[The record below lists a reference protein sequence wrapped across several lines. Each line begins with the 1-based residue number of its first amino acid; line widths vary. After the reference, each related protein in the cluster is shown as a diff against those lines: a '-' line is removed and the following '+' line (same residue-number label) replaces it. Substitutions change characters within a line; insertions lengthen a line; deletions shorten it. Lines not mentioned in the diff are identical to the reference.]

1 MSWKSLDDIYI
12 QESAGKQIPSLPR
25 QRIFKEATAQEVIDL
40 IKDLDSQGLLKDGDD
55 LNTVK
60 KFLASKPFTS
70 KIFEYL
76 DSKNLTENTI
86 REGDVRKF
94 ILEILA
100 NNNDTSKFAKY
111 IENPASL
118 SSIDKSGMLIPTIQ
132 KLSGV
137 SAESITGLINL
148 IGTESGRG
156 VGRSEIALA
165 TFFKDVKMS
174 ETKGDLDWN
183 GNYLEVKGTAA
194 RLGKRDRA
202 YSNFEESELGKLA
215 VQFDKSD
222 KRIDT
227 LVANL
232 TNEQEVKPDQVYSAL
247 SNFIKISY
255 PHSSIELP
263 ENLNLTNSVEVRK
276 AITKIM
282 MNNYAEHEGLESFI
296 FVNTSNSRFFSRY
309 IIFGKDQISD
319 LVDRNIAKAGA
330 IHILDLDPS
339 LGTI

>member
-1 MSWKSLDDIYI
+1 
-12 QESAGKQIPSLPR
+12 
-25 QRIFKEATAQEVIDL
+25 
-40 IKDLDSQGLLKDGDD
+40 
-55 LNTVK
+55 
-60 KFLASKPFTS
+60 
-70 KIFEYL
+70 
-76 DSKNLTENTI
+76 
-86 REGDVRKF
+86 
-94 ILEILA
+94 
-100 NNNDTSKFAKY
+100 
-111 IENPASL
+111 
-118 SSIDKSGMLIPTIQ
+118 MLIPVIQ

-174 ETKGDLDWN
+174 ESKGDLDWN
-183 GNYLEVKGTAA
+183 GSYLEVKGTAA

-330 IHILDLDPS
+330 INILDLDPS

>member
-1 MSWKSLDDIYI
+1 M
-12 QESAGKQIPSLPR
+12 
-25 QRIFKEATAQEVIDL
+25 
-40 IKDLDSQGLLKDGDD
+40 IKDSKNKFSFLILI
-55 LNTVK
+55 NTVK

-94 ILEILA
+94 ILEILS

-174 ETKGDLDWN
+174 ESKGDLDWN

>member
-1 MSWKSLDDIYI
+1 MTWKSLDEIYL
-12 QESAGKQIPSLPR
+12 QESAGKQVPSLPR
-25 QRIFKEATAQEVIDL
+25 QQIFKEATAQEVIDL
-40 IKDLDSQGLLKDGDD
+40 IKDLDSQGLLKDGAD
-55 LNTVK
+55 LDTVK

-100 NNNDTSKFAKY
+100 NNNDTGKFAKY

-174 ETKGDLDWN
+174 ESKGDLDWN
-183 GNYLEVKGTAA
+183 GSYLEVKGTAA

-215 VQFDKSD
+215 VKFEKSD

-232 TNEQEVKPDQVYSAL
+232 SNEADNSAIL
-247 SNFIKISY
+247 NALKNFIKVSY
-255 PHSSIELP
+255 PHATITLP
-263 ENLNLTNSVEVRK
+263 DNLNISDPVAVRK
-276 AITKIM
+276 AVTKIM

-309 IIFGKDQISD
+309 IIFDKDQISD
-319 LVDRNIAKAGA
+319 LVDKNIAKAGA

>member
-1 MSWKSLDDIYI
+1 MTWKSLDEIYLN
-12 QESAGKQIPSLPR
+12 ESAGKQVPSLPR
-25 QRIFKEATAQEVIDL
+25 QQMFKEATAEEVIAL
-40 IKDLDSQGLLKDGDD
+40 IKDLDSKGFLNDGND
-55 LNTVK
+55 LETVK
-60 KFLASKPFTS
+60 KFLASKPFAS

-76 DSKNLTENTI
+76 DSKNLTEKTL

-100 NNNDTSKFAKY
+100 NNNDTANFAKY
-111 IENPASL
+111 IENPATL

-174 ETKGDLDWN
+174 QSKGDLDWD
-183 GNYLEVKGTAA
+183 GTYLEVKGTAA

-215 VQFDKSD
+215 VQYDKSD

-232 TNEQEVKPDQVYSAL
+232 SDEADNGAILNAL
-247 SNFIKISY
+247 NNFIKVSY
-255 PHSSIELP
+255 PHTTISLP
-263 ENLNLTNSVEVRK
+263 DNLNLADPVAVRK
-276 AITKIM
+276 AVTKIM

-296 FVNTSNSRFFSRY
+296 FVNTSNSKFFSRY
-309 IIFGKDQISD
+309 VIFEKDQISD
-319 LVDRNIAKAGA
+319 LVDKGIAKAGA

>member
-1 MSWKSLDDIYI
+1 MSWQSLDNIYM
-12 QESAGKQIPSLPR
+12 EKSAGKQIPSLPR
-25 QRIFKEATAQEVIDL
+25 HRIFKEATAQEVIDL

-76 DSKNLTENTI
+76 DSKNLTESTI

-174 ETKGDLDWN
+174 ESKGDLDWN
-183 GNYLEVKGTAA
+183 GSYLEVKGTAA

-232 TNEQEVKPDQVYSAL
+232 TNEQDVNPDQVYSAL

-263 ENLNLTNSVEVRK
+263 ENLNLTNSIEVRK

>member
-1 MSWKSLDDIYI
+1 MSWKSLDNVYL
-12 QESAGKQIPSLPR
+12 QESAGKQVHSLPR
-25 QRIFKEATAQEVIDL
+25 HRIFKEATAQEVIDL
-40 IKDLDSQGLLKDGDD
+40 IKDLDSQGLLKDGAD
-55 LNTVK
+55 LDAVK
-60 KFLASKPFTS
+60 NFLASKPFAS

-76 DSKNLTENTI
+76 NSKNLTDNTI
-86 REGDVRKF
+86 KEGDVKKK

-100 NNNDTSKFAKY
+100 NNNDTGKFAKY

-118 SSIDKSGMLIPTIQ
+118 SSINKSGMLIPTIQ

-156 VGRSEIALA
+156 VGRGEIVLA

-174 ETKGDLDWN
+174 ESKGDLDWS
-183 GNYLEVKGTAA
+183 GSYLEVKGTAA
-194 RLGKRDRA
+194 RLGGRGRA
-202 YSNFEESELGKLA
+202 YSNFEESELGRLA

-222 KRIDT
+222 RRIDT
-227 LVANL
+227 LIVNL
-232 TNEQEVKPDQVYSAL
+232 TNEQEVKPDEVYSAL
-247 SNFIKISY
+247 SSFIKISY

-263 ENLNLTNSVEVRK
+263 ENLNLTNSVEIRN

-282 MNNYAEHEGLESFI
+282 MSNYAEHEGLESFI

-309 IIFGKDQISD
+309 IIFDKDQISD
-319 LVDRNIAKAGA
+319 LVDKNIAKTGT
-330 IHILDLDPS
+330 IHVSDLDPS